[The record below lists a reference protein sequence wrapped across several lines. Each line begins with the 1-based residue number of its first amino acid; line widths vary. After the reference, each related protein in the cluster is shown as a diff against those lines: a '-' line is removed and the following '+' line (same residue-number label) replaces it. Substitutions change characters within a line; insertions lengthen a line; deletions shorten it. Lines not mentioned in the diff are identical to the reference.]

1 MGKSRFEPKRTRTFS
16 EKVMSLAKML
26 LYSVLFWKG
35 RSKGMIYTMN
45 IGFKDIRAVF
55 FPKDFAEKYRYL
67 GSSIWNEDSR
77 YYKALFPLVLAL
89 DYEAKPK
96 WCPRWFLRFLHL
108 FGSDNSI
115 VRVRNRRL
123 HNLEKKLT
131 KGIMFVDWKTKWHD
145 YDLRISIY
153 APEHLQELASAIED
167 RFYDRG
173 RQTELVEQIKEIDP
187 NANPIWGSISRLE
200 NELEQLKTK

>member
-1 MGKSRFEPKRTRTFS
+1 MTTKNRFEIEDTRVFS
-16 EKVMSLAKML
+16 EKVKSFGQ
-26 LYSVLFWKG
+26 SILFWMG
-35 RSKGMIYTMN
+35 RKKGMIHTMD

-67 GSSIWNEDSR
+67 GTSVWNEDTIYFR
-77 YYKALFPLVLAL
+77 ALLPLVLAL

-115 VRVRNRRL
+115 VRVRNRTL
-123 HNLEKKLT
+123 HNLKNKLT
-131 KGIMFVDWKTKWHD
+131 KGIMFVDWKTKWSD

-153 APEHLQELASAIED
+153 GPEHLQELAHAIED
-167 RFYDRG
+167 RFYSKG
-173 RQTELVEQIKEIDP
+173 RQTELVEQIKAIDP
-187 NANPIWGSISRLE
+187 EASIMWGSISRLE
-200 NELEQLKTK
+200 KKLEELEKQ

>member
-1 MGKSRFEPKRTRTFS
+1 
-16 EKVMSLAKML
+16 
-26 LYSVLFWKG
+26 
-35 RSKGMIYTMN
+35 
-45 IGFKDIRAVF
+45 
-55 FPKDFAEKYRYL
+55 
-67 GSSIWNEDSR
+67 
-77 YYKALFPLVLAL
+77 
-89 DYEAKPK
+89 
-96 WCPRWFLRFLHL
+96 
-108 FGSDNSI
+108 
-115 VRVRNRRL
+115 
-123 HNLEKKLT
+123 
-131 KGIMFVDWKTKWHD
+131 MFVDWKTKWHD

>member
-1 MGKSRFEPKRTRTFS
+1 MGKSKFEIKDTRTFS
-16 EKVMSLAKML
+16 EKAKSLGQ
-26 LYSVLFWKG
+26 SILFWMGRKKG
-35 RSKGMIYTMN
+35 RIHTMN

-67 GSSIWNEDSR
+67 GTSIWNEDSI
-77 YYKALFPLVLAL
+77 YYRALFPLVLAL

-108 FGSDNSI
+108 FGSDNSV
-115 VRVRNRRL
+115 VRVRNRTL

-131 KGIMFVDWKTKWHD
+131 KHIMFVDWKTKWSD
-145 YDLRISIY
+145 YDLRISIHG
-153 APEHLQELASAIED
+153 PKHLQELASAIED

-187 NANPIWGSISRLE
+187 DASIMWGSILRLE
-200 NELEQLKTK
+200 KQLEELENKNGVL

>member
-1 MGKSRFEPKRTRTFS
+1 MKTKNRFEIKDTRTFS
-16 EKVMSLAKML
+16 EKSK
-26 LYSVLFWKG
+26 SFGQSILFWMG
-35 RSKGMIYTMN
+35 RSKGMIHTMD

-67 GSSIWNEDSR
+67 GTSVWNEDTIYFR
-77 YYKALFPLVLAL
+77 ALFPLVLAL

-108 FGSDNSI
+108 FGSDNSV
-115 VRVRNRRL
+115 VRVRNRTL

-131 KGIMFVDWKTKWHD
+131 KHIMFVDWKTKWSD

-153 APEHLQELASAIED
+153 GPEHLQELAHAIED
-167 RFYDRG
+167 RFYSKG
-173 RQTELVEQIKEIDP
+173 RQTELVEQIKAIDP
-187 NANPIWGSISRLE
+187 EASILWGSVSRLE
-200 NELEQLKTK
+200 KQLEELSKII

>member
-1 MGKSRFEPKRTRTFS
+1 MKTKNRFEIEDTRVFS
-16 EKVMSLAKML
+16 EKVKSFGQ
-26 LYSVLFWKG
+26 SILFWMG
-35 RSKGMIYTMN
+35 RKKGMIHTMD

-67 GSSIWNEDSR
+67 GTSVWNEDTIYFR
-77 YYKALFPLVLAL
+77 ALFPLVLAL

-108 FGSDNSI
+108 FGSDNSV
-115 VRVRNRRL
+115 VRVRNRTL

-131 KGIMFVDWKTKWHD
+131 KHIMFVDWKTKWSD

-153 APEHLQELASAIED
+153 GPEHLQELAHAIED
-167 RFYDRG
+167 RFYSKG
-173 RQTELVEQIKEIDP
+173 RQTELVEQIKAIDP
-187 NANPIWGSISRLE
+187 EASILWGSVSRLE
-200 NELEQLKTK
+200 KQLEELSKII

>member
-1 MGKSRFEPKRTRTFS
+1 MGKSKFEIKDTRTFS
-16 EKVMSLAKML
+16 EKAKSLGQ
-26 LYSVLFWKG
+26 SILFWMGRKKG
-35 RSKGMIYTMN
+35 RIHTMN

-67 GSSIWNEDSR
+67 GTSIWNEDSI
-77 YYKALFPLVLAL
+77 YYRALFPLVLAL

-108 FGSDNSI
+108 FGSDNSV
-115 VRVRNRRL
+115 VRVRNRTL

-131 KGIMFVDWKTKWHD
+131 KHIMFVDWKTKWSD

-153 APEHLQELASAIED
+153 GPEHLQELAHAIED
-167 RFYDRG
+167 RFYSKG
-173 RQTELVEQIKEIDP
+173 RQTELVEQIKAIDP
-187 NANPIWGSISRLE
+187 EASIMWGSISRLE
-200 NELEQLKTK
+200 KKLEELEKQ

>member
-1 MGKSRFEPKRTRTFS
+1 MKKSIFDISSQIPLSFKIKDFFR
-16 EKVMSLAKML
+16 SL
-26 LYSVLFWKG
+26 LFWTG
-35 RSKGMIYTMN
+35 RKKGMIHTMS

-67 GSSIWNEDSR
+67 GTSVWNEDTIYFR
-77 YYKALFPLVLAL
+77 VLFPLVLAL

-108 FGSDNSI
+108 FGSDNSV
-115 VRVRNRRL
+115 VRVRNRTL

-131 KGIMFVDWKTKWHD
+131 KHIMFMDWKTKWSD

-153 APEHLQELASAIED
+153 GPEHLQELAHGIED
-167 RFYDRG
+167 RFYSKG
-173 RQTELVEQIKEIDP
+173 RQTELVEQIKAIDP
-187 NANPIWGSISRLE
+187 EASIMWGSISRLE
-200 NELEQLKTK
+200 KELEELENKVK